1 MIPTSLSILRRATF
15 AVALCAAM
23 VGLTGNPAHARVFIG
38 LGVPFYGP
46 GYYPPPVYYPPPPVY
61 YAPPP
66 VYYAPPPPTIYA
78 QPPQNYSQAPGG
90 PGQTCYAGPYVCAM
104 DRPTA
109 TGASCYCIGGG
120 GARVWGRA
128 S

>member
-1 MIPTSLSILRRATF
+1 MMSTFLLVLRRVTV
-15 AVALCAAM
+15 AVVLCAAM
-23 VGLTGNPAHARVFIG
+23 VGLAGNPAHARVFIG
-38 LGVPFYGP
+38 LGIPFYGP

-66 VYYAPPPPTIYA
+66 PAIYAP
-78 QPPQNYSQAPGG
+78 QPQNYSQAPMPDGS
-90 PGQTCYAGPYVCAM
+90 GQTCSAGPYVCPM

-109 TGASCYCIGGG
+109 AGANCYCLGNG

-128 S
+128 N